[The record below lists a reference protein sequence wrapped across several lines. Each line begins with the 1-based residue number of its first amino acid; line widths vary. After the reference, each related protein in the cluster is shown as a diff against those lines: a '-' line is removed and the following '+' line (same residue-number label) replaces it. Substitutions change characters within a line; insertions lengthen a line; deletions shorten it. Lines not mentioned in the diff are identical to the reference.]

1 MSPPN
6 KRYPYLQIITI
17 VHHDCL
23 PPKPYFYS
31 LCMEQIMPAWRTDYE
46 RYTEI
51 FTEEIYFFIK
61 DQIIMR
67 L

>member
-1 MSPPN
+1 MSSPN

-17 VHHDCL
+17 VHHNHL

-46 RYTEI
+46 I
-51 FTEEIYFFIK
+51 
-61 DQIIMR
+61 
-67 L
+67 

>member
-23 PPKPYFYS
+23 PPKPYFCS

-46 RYTEI
+46 IYTEI
-51 FTEEIYFFIK
+51 FSEEIYFFIK
-61 DQIIMR
+61 YQ
-67 L
+67 